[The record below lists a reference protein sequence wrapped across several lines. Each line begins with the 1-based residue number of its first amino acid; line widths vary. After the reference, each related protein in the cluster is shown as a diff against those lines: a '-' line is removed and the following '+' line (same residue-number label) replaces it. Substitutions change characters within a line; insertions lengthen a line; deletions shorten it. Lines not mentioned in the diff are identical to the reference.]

1 MSELT
6 IMKYCKECGVYV
18 NETLL
23 NCPLC
28 GSFGKNVNRASSAHT
43 ARGHGGDGAK
53 GTAVRAAAG
62 GAGSTAGE
70 ALDADGAAAEAF
82 TRYSQTIEPFVAY
95 PKIDLNR
102 LQKKSAAAHFLII
115 SFLSVLVCIVVN
127 ILQTPA
133 SLWSPYV
140 AAAWLQNYFSVLRP
154 LLKKNKIYNQL
165 IINLLSISVFLTFI
179 DFFTTGYSGFS
190 LKYVIPSM
198 CFAAVLVS
206 DVFIVINRGHS
217 RDYYLTLMIASLFGL
232 VPKILMWSVGL
243 SDPILFGFVLFLA
256 IIVNYFIIYLFFG
269 KNIRE
274 ELAKKFYI

>member
-1 MSELT
+1 
-6 IMKYCKECGVYV
+6 MKYCKECGVYV

-28 GSFGKNVNRASSAHT
+28 GSFGKNINGDANGASGANDADAKAADVSAKSEDAKDT
-43 ARGHGGDGAK
+43 GGANTVIGS
-53 GTAVRAAAG
+53 G
-62 GAGSTAGE
+62 GAGTVKGFA
-70 ALDADGAAAEAF
+70 
-82 TRYSQTIEPFVAY
+82 RYAQTIEPFVAY

-102 LQKKSAAAHFLII
+102 FQKKSAAVHFLII

-127 ILQTPA
+127 ILHTPA
-133 SLWSPYV
+133 SLWSLYV
-140 AAAWLQNYFSVLRP
+140 AAGWLQNYFSVLRP
-154 LLKKNKIYNQL
+154 LLKKNKVYNQL
-165 IINLLSISVFLTFI
+165 IVNLLSISVFLTFI

-198 CFAAVLVS
+198 CFAAVLAS
-206 DVFIVINRGHS
+206 DVLIVINCGHS

-256 IIVNYFIIYLFFG
+256 IIVNYFIICMFFG